1 MQGAERQA
9 KSQRKQLYQIEDQLA
24 TAKEQIAILRKKLEK
39 AKKAIEKA
47 KQDDYKVGVAK
58 TDEAL
63 RTKVSGVWNE
73 ALNQAGVEA
82 STALRRVNNFY
93 YPLAIRAS
101 SSLDSQTNFAS
112 KEADASKDSLAK
124 AFPSSDSLPQVAT

>member
-9 KSQRKQLYQIEDQLA
+9 KSQRKQLHQIEDQLA
-24 TAKEQIAILRKKLEK
+24 TAKEQIAILRKKLEE

-47 KQDDYKVGVAK
+47 KQDDYKVGVAE

-63 RTKVSGVWNE
+63 KTKVSRVWNE

-82 STALRRVNNFY
+82 STALRRVENVY

-124 AFPSSDSLPQVAT
+124 AFPSSDSLPQEAT

>member
-9 KSQRKQLYQIEDQLA
+9 KSQRKQLHQIEDQLA
-24 TAKEQIAILRKKLEK
+24 TAKKQIAILRKKLEE

-47 KQDDYKVGVAK
+47 KQDDYKVGVAE

-63 RTKVSGVWNE
+63 KTKVLGVWNE

-82 STALRRVNNFY
+82 STAFRRVENVY

-124 AFPSSDSLPQVAT
+124 AFPSSDSLPQEAT

>member
-9 KSQRKQLYQIEDQLA
+9 KSQRKQLHQIEDQLA
-24 TAKEQIAILRKKLEK
+24 TAKKQIAILRKKLEE

-47 KQDDYKVGVAK
+47 KQDDYKVGVAE

-63 RTKVSGVWNE
+63 KTKVLGVWNE

-82 STALRRVNNFY
+82 STVLRRVENVY

-124 AFPSSDSLPQVAT
+124 AFPSSDSLPQEAT

>member
-1 MQGAERQA
+1 M
-9 KSQRKQLYQIEDQLA
+9 
-24 TAKEQIAILRKKLEK
+24 
-39 AKKAIEKA
+39 
-47 KQDDYKVGVAK
+47 GVAE

-63 RTKVSGVWNE
+63 RAEVSGVCRNYCFQAWNE

-82 STALRRVNNFY
+82 STALRRVENVY

-124 AFPSSDSLPQVAT
+124 AFPSSDSLPQEAT